1 MVIVDESATKTVFEP
16 PTVNVSCEKVANTTW
31 FLELYTTVQAFTVCE
46 VGRLLVQLTLTPV
59 KPLFTSWTGGVG
71 GLNDVLVG
79 TEIVTVI
86 DFAVAVLPAKS
97 LAFNVMVQWPV
108 GRPEIVTVYVTE
120 LPGVLVPVTDIDDA
134 VIAVPFLVAVIL
146 VVVFAFKSP
155 SASVI
160 VAATDETWRDAP
172 FAVVKTIVGADV
184 STRTW
189 YAEPTTV
196 FDLASV
202 ALNWIVEMPAGRLAE
217 TTQVNGFAVP
227 LGSVDE
233 SATKTVF
240 EPPTVNVS

>member
-1 MVIVDESATKTVFEP
+1 MGVAEPAVTVIVTRL
-16 PTVNVSCEKVANTTW
+16 ANTTW

-59 KPLFTSWTGGVG
+59 KPLLTSCTGGVG

-79 TEIVTVI
+79 TDIVTVI
-86 DFAVAVLPAKS
+86 DFAVAELPAKS

-134 VIAVPFLVAVIL
+134 VIAVPFLVAVTL

-155 SASVI
+155 NASVI
-160 VAATDETWRDAP
+160 VAATVETWRDAP
-172 FAVVKTIVGADV
+172 FAVVKAIVGAVV

-202 ALNWIVEMPAGRLAE
+202 ALNCMVEMPEDRVAD

-227 LGSVDE
+227 LGVTDFHD
-233 SATKTVF
+233 AA
-240 EPPTVNVS
+240 PIL